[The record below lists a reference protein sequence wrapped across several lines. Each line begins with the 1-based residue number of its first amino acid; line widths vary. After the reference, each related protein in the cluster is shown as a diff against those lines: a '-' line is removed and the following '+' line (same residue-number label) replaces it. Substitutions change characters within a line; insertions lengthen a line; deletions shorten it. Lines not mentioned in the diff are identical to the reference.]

1 MDRYDEPLEA
11 AREYLRLALHR
22 MVKLGV
28 HPNPINYAVF
38 YEYASGRNAAL
49 ALALDESIDKG
60 SAFTNDLGLVLY
72 RQHIAEHDPDRL
84 EELQDQLRRIVAD
97 SLDDLAAAD
106 VELSRYGES
115 MKGDVGRLESGLQTA
130 DILEVVKGVIRQT
143 ESLLDTNKA
152 LQSQLSDSRQKTVVL
167 GQELEKVREQAV
179 TDTLTGLAN
188 RQALAQAFEAAVTAT
203 DAGETCLLMVD
214 IDHFKRVNDT
224 HGHVVGD
231 GVLSLTAEALLGC
244 CKGRD
249 TVARYGGEEF
259 SILLPQTPY
268 KGALVLAERIR
279 THVAGL
285 HMVKTGS
292 KESIG
297 NITVSVGVARHR
309 AGESLTDLVDRADR
323 ALYAAKDA
331 GRNRVA
337 GETGD

>member
-11 AREYLRLALHR
+11 AREYLRLALQQ

-28 HPNPINYAVF
+28 HPNPVNYAVF
-38 YEYASGRNAAL
+38 YEYASGRNSAL
-49 ALALDESIDKG
+49 TEALDELIGKG
-60 SAFTNDLGLVLY
+60 SAFTNEIGRILH
-72 RQHIAEHDPDRL
+72 RQYIAEYDPDNL
-84 EELQDQLRRIVAD
+84 KDLQDKLRRIVAD

-115 MKGDVGRLESGLQTA
+115 MRGNVGRLESGQQNVDVA
-130 DILEVVKGVIRQT
+130 DILKGVILQT
-143 ESLLDTNKA
+143 ESLLETNQA
-152 LQSQLSDSRQKTVVL
+152 LQDQLSDSRQKTVVL
-167 GQELEKVREQAV
+167 GQELEKVREQAS

-188 RQALAQAFEAAVTAT
+188 RQALAQAFEAAIAAA
-203 DAGETCLLMVD
+203 DAGETCLLMLD

-231 GVLSLTAEALLGC
+231 GVLALIAETLLGC

-259 SILLPQTPY
+259 SILLPRTPY
-268 KGALVLAERIR
+268 DGALVLAEKIR
-279 THVAGL
+279 AHIAGL
-285 HMVKTGS
+285 HMVKSGT

-297 NITVSVGVARHR
+297 NITVSVGVARYR

-323 ALYAAKDA
+323 ALYAAKNG
-331 GRNRVA
+331 GRNRVM
-337 GETGD
+337 GQDDR